1 VTAANE
7 PSVEFALLTVIVIV
21 VVDVSYLPDSVGVSV
36 AVIVAVPALPTV
48 IVEPETLATEVFDEE
63 YANDPATDAVGATT
77 VNAESPYVFDTF
89 ANDESTD
96 AALETVIVR
105 VTDVAAS

>member
-1 VTAANE
+1 
-7 PSVEFALLTVIVIV
+7 VIVIV
-21 VVDVSYLPDSVGVSV
+21 VVDDSYLPDSVGVNE

-77 VNAESPYVFDTF
+77 VNDESPKVFDTF
-89 ANDESTD
+89 ANDESD
-96 AALETVIVR
+96 ELALETTKLR
-105 VTDVAAS
+105 VASLAAR